1 MSELKQKKVARD
13 QALEKANKEAAT
25 KAAAAAE
32 ALNKS
37 IFEKAK
43 AYEQEYEKVGVL
55 IFSIRKDFSSFGV

>member
-25 KAAAAAE
+25 KAASAAE

-43 AYEQEYEKVGVL
+43 TYEQEYEKVGVL
-55 IFSIRKDFSSFGV
+55 IFK